1 MESSVEEDDEKG
13 RMMEEEEEELVVL
26 RKVGGGERGRCLR
39 LSPSLD
45 GRPVLGWWFAQV
57 ALRLFISPSHLS
69 TPPPP
74 PFWAFISVN
83 LFFSFF
89 FLTIII
95 D

>member
-1 MESSVEEDDEKG
+1 MESSVEEEDEKG
-13 RMMEEEEEELVVL
+13 RMMEEEELVVL

-74 PFWAFISVN
+74 SVN
-83 LFFSFF
+83 HIFSFF

>member
-1 MESSVEEDDEKG
+1 MESSVEEEDEKG
-13 RMMEEEEEELVVL
+13 RMMEEEELVVL

-57 ALRLFISPSHLS
+57 ALRLFSSPSHLS

-74 PFWAFISVN
+74 SLWAFISVN
-83 LFFSFF
+83 LFFFF
-89 FLTIII
+89 FLSN
-95 D
+95 DYY